1 MNLISYL
8 IIISHVMHN
17 ILALIIIHQ
26 HHHPFTNVVKVHNIN
41 IKRQNIRSCSYFM
54 QSSTVIKTITDSI
67 SSTDSLMSSS
77 SDDPFIDLSSYQHII
92 TGGTNDAALVE
103 STSCLWRPL
112 SKDDKINNH
121 LSSSNHFD
129 FTHNINVL
137 RKSAV
142 SLCIA
147 LITSCITSSNEV
159 VLAASMEPT
168 HQSSLEM
175 NILPVALEPDIVDL
189 DSLKIFRVSVGC

>member
-1 MNLISYL
+1 
-8 IIISHVMHN
+8 MHN

-26 HHHPFTNVVKVHNIN
+26 HHHLFTNVVKVHSIN
-41 IKRQNIRSCSYFM
+41 IKRLNKRSCSYFI
-54 QSSTVIKTITDSI
+54 QSSIVLKTISGSI
-67 SSTDSLMSSS
+67 SSTDALMSST
-77 SDDPFIDLSSYQHII
+77 SDDPFIDVSPYQHII
-92 TGGTNDAALVE
+92 TGGTNDAALFE
-103 STSCLWRPL
+103 STSCLWRSL
-112 SKDDKINNH
+112 SRDNKINNH